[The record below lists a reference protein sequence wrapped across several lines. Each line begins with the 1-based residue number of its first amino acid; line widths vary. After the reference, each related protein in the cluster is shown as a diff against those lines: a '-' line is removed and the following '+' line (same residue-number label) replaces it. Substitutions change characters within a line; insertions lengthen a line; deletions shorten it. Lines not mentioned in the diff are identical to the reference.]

1 MIHLLCLLSRLHCRD
16 VLYLDLA
23 LDGAVRAAVE
33 ASLSTLKAASSGEEQ
48 GAQAALLIDLVTLS
62 VESVCLTSGSNEE
75 LVMILK
81 DYQVALSCPNIG
93 LH

>member
-1 MIHLLCLLSRLHCRD
+1 MHCRD

-23 LDGAVRAAVE
+23 LDGAVRAAIE
-33 ASLSTLKAASSGEEQ
+33 ASLSTLKATSSGEEP

-75 LVMILK
+75 MVMILK
-81 DYQVALSCPNIG
+81 DYQVA
-93 LH
+93 